1 MEENSN
7 NLPKSVLILEDDVP
21 LAGML
26 TNELRSIGVR
36 SVDRYE
42 NGNQA
47 WKACQKKHYDFIIM
61 DWKVPA
67 LSSLALF
74 NRLKQ
79 DSYYRNTPIMVMSG
93 FLDKKDF
100 SLLGEFHNASNI
112 EKPFAVKFLINK
124 MQVLLKESRWFVQQ
138 ESRFKSLVSELER
151 NQELDENEL
160 IKVVNEAPNPV
171 PVAICLAKAL
181 REKLKYD
188 LAESILLKA
197 LKYSDNT
204 VLLSEIGK
212 IYLQKGDNEKAKSF
226 LKRATKKSPDN
237 LERLCNLGDLHLK
250 DLDVEEA
257 NEAFHRACSIDNEN
271 PIAKSGKVLVNNIE
285 KWMSGVIS
293 IPETFAGILNSI
305 GVNMVRSGQFSDGIE
320 HYNSALI
327 HVNDEIIKA
336 KLSFNLGLGYLRW
349 NKPQEA
355 LDWFQKSKIYCPD
368 FKKAEK
374 YIDNLERDSDGKE
387 PFMPNEL
394 ENEEISDEVMGKLG
408 ESFESTNPDVSDLNV
423 GSGPA
428 PLFSREDDIE
438 LV

>member
-1 MEENSN
+1 MEENGN
-7 NLPKSVLILEDDVP
+7 NLNPKSVLVLEDDVP

-26 TNELRSIGVR
+26 TNELRAMGVR

-47 WKACQKKHYDFIIM
+47 WKACQKKHYDFILM

-112 EKPFAVKFLINK
+112 EKPFAVKFLVNK
-124 MQVLLKESRWFVQQ
+124 MQMLIKESRWLVQQ
-138 ESRFKSLVSELER
+138 ESRFKTMISELER
-151 NQELDENEL
+151 NQELDEDEL
-160 IKVVNEAPNPV
+160 LKMINEAPNPV
-171 PVAICLAKAL
+171 PVAICLGKTL
-181 REKLKYD
+181 REKAKYD
-188 LAESILLKA
+188 LAEGILLKA

-204 VLLSEIGK
+204 VLLSELGK
-212 IYLQKGDNEKAKSF
+212 VYLLKGDSEKAKSF
-226 LKRATKKSPDN
+226 LKRANKKSPDN
-237 LERLCNLGDLHLK
+237 LERLCNLGNLHLK
-250 DLDVEEA
+250 DMDIEEA
-257 NEAFHRACSIDNEN
+257 NDAFHRACAIDNEN
-271 PIAKSGKVLVNNIE
+271 SMAKSGKLLVNNIE
-285 KWMSGVIS
+285 KWVTGAIS

-327 HVNDEIIKA
+327 HVNDQIIKA

-374 YIDNLERDSDGKE
+374 YIDNLERDYHEKE
-387 PFMPNEL
+387 SFMPNEL
-394 ENEEISDEVMGKLG
+394 ENEDISEEVMSNLG
-408 ESFESTNPDVSDLNV
+408 ASFDPDTSELGV

-428 PLFSREDDIE
+428 PLFSREEDIE